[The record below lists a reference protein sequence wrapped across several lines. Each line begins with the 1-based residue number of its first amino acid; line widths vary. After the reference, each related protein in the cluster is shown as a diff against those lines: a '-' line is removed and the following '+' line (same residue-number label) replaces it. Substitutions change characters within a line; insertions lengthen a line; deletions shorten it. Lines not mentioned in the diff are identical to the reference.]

1 MDQGRGGDT
10 LVIRLREEDFSM
22 FLVAM
27 ERITARPT
35 KFMSL
40 TLVGYHFFYF
50 LSLVFIFLFIS
61 CPRYHLVFCN
71 SGVSFGA
78 RTKSGFFVY
87 WGFCGFS
94 FCFLALILSVL
105 SLVMRG
111 NVITGVILLSPPFF
125 SNLLNCVYW
134 CCKLHGSC

>member
-1 MDQGRGGDT
+1 MDQVRGGDT
-10 LVIRLREEDFSM
+10 LVIRLKEEDFSM

-35 KFMSL
+35 KSMSL

-50 LSLVFIFLFIS
+50 FSLVFIFLFIS
-61 CPRYHLVFCN
+61 CPRYLLVFCN

-78 RTKSGFFVY
+78 CTKSGFFVY

-94 FCFLALILSVL
+94 FLFLGINFVCIKFGDERKCDYWCYFAF
-105 SLVMRG
+105 
-111 NVITGVILLSPPFF
+111 PPFF
-125 SNLLNCVYW
+125 L
-134 CCKLHGSC
+134 